1 MPTIR
6 RASLIMFYCVLGL
19 RKQCLNLVKVCFFS
33 YVIFSHDAPHLL
45 KRVFIFFP
53 FFVHAPA
60 PRAANSN
67 MAGKYFWSLP
77 AKLDYIMRSS
87 WKSTGTG
94 CQVGKDFSRKEHTFS
109 GICFEEG
116 VKQGT
121 HVSMNN
127 FKNCWLLC
135 VLEQFSKQLTVIDSL
150 AAAASSSWSLH
161 HLWSLCTQVERS
173 GRRSRTWY

>member
-1 MPTIR
+1 MPNIR

-33 YVIFSHDAPHLL
+33 PVIFSHDAPHLL

-53 FFVHAPA
+53 SFFCARSCSSSSQLKHD
-60 PRAANSN
+60 
-67 MAGKYFWSLP
+67 GKIHLETGLHHEIQLEKHRSWLPGLLGFQSEGAHLFWNL
-77 AKLDYIMRSS
+77 R
-87 WKSTGTG
+87 
-94 CQVGKDFSRKEHTFS
+94 
-109 GICFEEG
+109 
-116 VKQGT
+116 VKQGD
-121 HVSMNN
+121 SYEREQLQ
-127 FKNCWLLC
+127 KPRLLC
-135 VLEQFSKQLTVIDSL
+135 VHEQFSKQLTVIDSL